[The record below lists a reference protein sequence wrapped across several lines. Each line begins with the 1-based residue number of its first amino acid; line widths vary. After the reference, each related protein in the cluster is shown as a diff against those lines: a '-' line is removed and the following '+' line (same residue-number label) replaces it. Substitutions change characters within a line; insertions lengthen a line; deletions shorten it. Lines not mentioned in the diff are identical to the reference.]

1 MGIFKNSYVDI
12 FLMPNYI
19 ILYNQTDQG
28 IRNVKGIPKRIEN
41 FKSELEKVGAKF
53 IKEYFTFGEYDG
65 IIIVE
70 APDDKAI
77 MKVMLSTGSLG
88 NLRTRTF
95 KAFPYNEESRELLES
110 L

>member
-1 MGIFKNSYVDI
+1 
-12 FLMPNYI
+12 MPNYI
-19 ILYNQTDQG
+19 ILYNWTDQG
-28 IRNVKGIPKRIEN
+28 IRNVKDVPKRIDT

-53 IKEYFTFGEYDG
+53 INEYITFGEYDG

-88 NLRTRTF
+88 NIRSRTL
-95 KAFPYNEESRELLES
+95 KAFTYNEESREIFENL
-110 L
+110 